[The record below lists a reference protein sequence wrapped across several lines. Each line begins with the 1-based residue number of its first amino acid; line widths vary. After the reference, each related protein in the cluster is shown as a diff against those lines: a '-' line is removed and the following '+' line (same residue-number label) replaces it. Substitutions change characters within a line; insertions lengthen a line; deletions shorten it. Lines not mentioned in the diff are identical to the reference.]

1 MKALISPNE
10 TTVNPNTGEAIGARV
25 CDIVDVVFEV
35 AQPLFWVD
43 CPDGV
48 SGGTHFYDVSLNA
61 FVVIPE
67 YVPPPQPIAEGAQTL

>member
-10 TTVNPNTGEAIGARV
+10 TTVNPNTGEVLGARV

-48 SGGTHFYDVSLNA
+48 SGSTHFYDVSLSA
-61 FVVIPE
+61 FDVIPE
-67 YVPPPQPIAEGAQTL
+67 YVAPIQPTTTGAQTL

>member
-10 TTVNPNTGEAIGARV
+10 VVVDPNTKETIGVRV
-25 CDIVDVVFEV
+25 CDIMSSEFEV

-48 SGGTHFYDVSLNA
+48 SGGTHFYDVNSSA
-61 FVVIPE
+61 FGVIPE
-67 YVPPPQPIAEGAQTL
+67 YIPPPQPIAQGAQTL